1 MNKKNE
7 KGFTLVELVVVIAL
21 LTVMMGAI
29 LQLMGPIRQV
39 YNTTLNTVNTKT
51 AGETII
57 GYIEDKTR
65 YATDMLVLKNYEGVP
80 QISPIGTS
88 ETFKVGACS
97 APFTE
102 CIIVDNNH
110 LRDEMFADFS
120 NDTLTSR
127 KNCRGTVYTLKDLGG
142 KDYLDLTKAKAG
154 SIGNNVYGPYS
165 YHTNIFL
172 EENKFKYDLL
182 VDVESYAMEFQNNA
196 YVEAA
201 DPEYTANRKFD
212 LTNINIDK
220 DDSYK
225 VWDFLDFATEAN
237 YTKYPQATAPSA
249 LSAKLQSFYNTSN
262 KYTYV
267 FYGVK
272 STNDSVKFTY
282 TFQYD
287 TTDTS
292 FPKAGE
298 ILAARPVNAGKYL
311 DAVSVPTP
319 VWPRAGYTGYYYRSG
334 GVNYDKD
341 GIAQIQATEDMVFTI
356 YYNEDT
362 SIVRH
367 NVKFVNA
374 DNTDA
379 YTGGRVEEGYHA
391 SDPGAPTSG
400 YDPATQSYQW
410 LTSSGGT
417 LDNTEIWSDTV
428 FYANIRNKYKVGFY
442 SDATTLF
449 EPEKYI
455 DGGKKGE
462 AGGPTVPNDVPTA
475 PAGKVFDNWYVDGD
489 PTKPIDNYEVTSDTK
504 FIALYKVK
512 PPSDITATSVITSS
526 TWNCINYQ
534 IKLKNNTTSTIKRF
548 KMQLPFKMT
557 GKTPTNYNVN
567 AWQLNNDKSLV
578 GNKLTF
584 TSTDSIYNYL
594 TIGPNGT
601 LDITLTIEFSGSDGI
616 KPEGE
621 QGYTMPASYK
631 LENSDIDITTLIK
644 D

>member
-201 DPEYTANRKFD
+201 GSITLPGGHTYLVIGYLAMTNSTNGTTNRRIQFFNK
-212 LTNINIDK
+212 TN
-220 DDSYK
+220 
-225 VWDFLDFATEAN
+225 
-237 YTKYPQATAPSA
+237 ATA
-249 LSAKLQSFYNTSN
+249 L
-262 KYTYV
+262 
-267 FYGVK
+267 
-272 STNDSVKFTY
+272 
-282 TFQYD
+282 
-287 TTDTS
+287 
-292 FPKAGE
+292 
-298 ILAARPVNAGKYL
+298 NAE
-311 DAVSVPTP
+311 S
-319 VWPRAGYTGYYYRSG
+319 R
-334 GVNYDKD
+334 
-341 GIAQIQATEDMVFTI
+341 
-356 YYNEDT
+356 
-362 SIVRH
+362 
-367 NVKFVNA
+367 FV
-374 DNTDA
+374 
-379 YTGGRVEEGYHA
+379 
-391 SDPGAPTSG
+391 
-400 YDPATQSYQW
+400 ATQDW
-410 LTSSGGT
+410 GT
-417 LDNTEIWSDTV
+417 LQILQIFETSVDTALTV
-428 FYANIRNKYKVGFY
+428 RGSASRP
-442 SDATTLF
+442 TTT
-449 EPEKYI
+449 I
-455 DGGKKGE
+455 
-462 AGGPTVPNDVPTA
+462 PTA
-475 PAGKVFDNWYVDGD
+475 WIRAVC
-489 PTKPIDNYEVTSDTK
+489 
-504 FIALYKVK
+504 IA
-512 PPSDITATSVITSS
+512 
-526 TWNCINYQ
+526 
-534 IKLKNNTTSTIKRF
+534 
-548 KMQLPFKMT
+548 
-557 GKTPTNYNVN
+557 
-567 AWQLNNDKSLV
+567 
-578 GNKLTF
+578 
-584 TSTDSIYNYL
+584 
-594 TIGPNGT
+594 
-601 LDITLTIEFSGSDGI
+601 
-616 KPEGE
+616 
-621 QGYTMPASYK
+621 
-631 LENSDIDITTLIK
+631 
-644 D
+644 